1 MKEKLLARRYA
12 KAAFEVALELGVIDQ
27 LESDFRMLSQLS
39 KESRDLRDLLRS
51 PVIQPH
57 QKQKVFSTLL
67 KDKVNQVTENFIGL
81 LIKHGR
87 ERYLVEVADE
97 IITLYRSA
105 KEIVKVEIRSAL
117 PLSNQNKSELI
128 SRLQQQIG
136 KQLEITEIID
146 PSLIGG
152 FVIEYNDQQWDASLR
167 NDIRKLRSEFDENL
181 YVRQY

>member
-12 KAAFEVALELGVIDQ
+12 KAAFEVALERGSIDS
-27 LESDFRMLSQLS
+27 LEKDFRMLGQLS

-57 QKQKVFSTLL
+57 QKQKVLNALL
-67 KDKVNQVTENFIGL
+67 KDKVDPLTIKFIDL
-81 LIKHGR
+81 LIQHGR
-87 ERYLVEVADE
+87 EMYLIDVSDE
-97 IITLYRSA
+97 IITLYRNA

-117 PLSNQNKSELI
+117 PLSEENKSALI
-128 SRLQQQIG
+128 LKLQQQIG
-136 KQLEITEIID
+136 KQLEITEIAD
-146 PSLIGG
+146 PSIIGG

>member
-57 QKQKVFSTLL
+57 QKQKVFSILL
-67 KDKVNQVTENFIGL
+67 KDKVDLVSRNFIDL

-87 ERYLVEVADE
+87 ERYLVEVAEE
-97 IITLYRSA
+97 IINLYREA
-105 KEIVKVEIRSAL
+105 KGIVKVEIRSAL
-117 PLSNQNKSELI
+117 PLSNENKSELI
-128 SRLQQQIG
+128 SILQSQVG

-152 FVIEYNDQQWDASLR
+152 FVIEYNDQQWDVSLR
-167 NDIRKLRSEFDENL
+167 NEIRKLRSEFDENL